1 MDPSSSPAED
11 SQWEKADRYFSRLP
25 GCFPYIASE
34 ASSTHFVIQFCFL
47 LPHKSKSVCE
57 VTLIENTCVSCAENG
72 FFCFC
77 KFMNSKQLGVLN
89 LEEHR
94 WKTLLGLCRQR
105 ILKLKWLICFKDL
118 EDLFIHFLHPL
129 PLFCVLGPRGWS
141 QSQLSSDEGEDRAW
155 TILYRR
161 LSFAR

>member
-1 MDPSSSPAED
+1 MAPSSSPAED

-34 ASSTHFVIQFCFL
+34 ASITHFVIQFCFL

-57 VTLIENTCVSCAENG
+57 VTLIENMCVSCAENW
-72 FFCFC
+72 FFFV
-77 KFMNSKQLGVLN
+77 FVNSWTQNSWVSWIWRNFG
-89 LEEHR
+89 E
-94 WKTLLGLCRQR
+94 R
-105 ILKLKWLICFKDL
+105 ILKLNWFICFEDL

-141 QSQLSSDEGEDRAW
+141 QSQLSSDEGEDIAW
-155 TILYRR
+155 TIL
-161 LSFAR
+161 